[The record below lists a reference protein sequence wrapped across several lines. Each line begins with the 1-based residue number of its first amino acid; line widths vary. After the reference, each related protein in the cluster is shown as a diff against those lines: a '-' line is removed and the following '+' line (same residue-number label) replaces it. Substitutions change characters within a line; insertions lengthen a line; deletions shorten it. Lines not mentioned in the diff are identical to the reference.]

1 MSQRAEQMS
10 GSVSSAARSVGF
22 DDVAVAAVERA
33 LALAMRPR
41 VQHLDDDHH
50 PAFLHPGRSALVL
63 LRDVGAVDP
72 SVVLVA
78 VLHES
83 TDPAL
88 RVAPDELAES
98 VGPATAAAVGAIPL
112 PGDEQLVERLISL
125 GPGSSLAALAERL
138 DQLRHLH
145 LRDDLADGWAD
156 AHEEVTRAWLPFAAR
171 THQQL
176 AVRYAHWARTF
187 VRRI

>member
-10 GSVSSAARSVGF
+10 RSVSSAARAGGF

-41 VQHLDDDHH
+41 LRRLEDDHH

-72 SVVLVA
+72 SVLVVA

-83 TDPAL
+83 ADPGL
-88 RVAPDELAES
+88 RVAADLLAQA

-112 PGDEQLVERLISL
+112 PGDEQLVERLLSL
-125 GPGSSLAALAERL
+125 GSGSSLAALAERI

-145 LRDDLADGWAD
+145 LREDLAAGWAD
-156 AHEEVTRAWLPFAAR
+156 AYEEVTRAWLPFAVR

-176 AVRYAHWARTF
+176 ARRYAHWARTF
-187 VRRI
+187 VKRI